1 MRVLFAEPSVKYP
14 NKIQADGRRAEIGIR
29 LNYALLAGYLRDN
42 HPDIDVQV
50 RPYRLLDFTGQ
61 DYSIEEDISRA
72 DVVCV
77 GASTAEANS
86 ALRIARLAK
95 DSGKITVLG
104 GLFPSS
110 NAEYVLRRGADY
122 VVRGEGEQT
131 LLELIRALE
140 RKQPPDS
147 IQGISFRKDS
157 KVINN
162 PTRKLMPDI
171 DDIRPAYDLLPMQ
184 EYAKH
189 VKGIVYSSR
198 GCNNGCSFCTVSPHW
213 QYTQRARSIDGVI
226 EELRQYHE
234 MGFSEINFKD
244 ESIATD
250 KVRLGKLLD
259 RIKAENL
266 GMQFKAK
273 VRIREVDEQTLDAL
287 RKTGFT
293 ELHTGIESI
302 TQPFEKG
309 LSVKELFGRIKLCL
323 DYGFILNPSFILGL
337 PGQTPDDL
345 RADADF
351 IMSIG
356 RDEKVKVYTCMYTPH
371 PGTKARNDDRITI
384 VSDDLDDYTHLRV
397 VAVPK
402 SLGDTEEAV
411 SLLYDTQKTV
421 VRAVGGIEAELDS
434 TGLRLPARTSS
445 CNPLLSSGARDFLSF
460 HQTHL

>member
-1 MRVLFAEPSVKYP
+1 MKVLFAEPSVKYP

-42 HPDIDVQV
+42 HPDVEIHI
-50 RPYRLLDFTGQ
+50 RSYRFLDFTGQ
-61 DYSIEEDISRA
+61 EYSIEDDVSEA
-72 DVVCV
+72 DVVCI
-77 GASTAEANS
+77 GASTAEVNS
-86 ALRIARLAK
+86 ALRIAQLAK
-95 DSGKITVLG
+95 SLGKTTVLG

-110 NAEYVLRRGADY
+110 NAEYVLRRGVDY

-131 LLELIRALE
+131 LLELIQALD
-140 RKQPPDS
+140 RKQSVDS
-147 IQGISFRKDS
+147 IDGLSFRKDGA
-157 KVINN
+157 VINN
-162 PTRKLMPDI
+162 KTRRLMPDI
-171 DDIRPAYDLLPMQ
+171 NEVRPAYDLLPMQ
-184 EYAKH
+184 EYARH

-213 QYTQRARSIDGVI
+213 QYTQRSRSIDSVI
-226 EELRQYHE
+226 EEIRQYSE

-250 KVRLGKLLD
+250 KARLEKLLD

-287 RKTGFT
+287 RKAGFT

-323 DYGFILNPSFILGL
+323 DYGFTLNPSFILGL
-337 PGQTPDDL
+337 PGQTPDNL
-345 RADADF
+345 RTDADF
-351 IMSIG
+351 IMSVG
-356 RDEKVKVYTCMYTPH
+356 RHEKVKVYTCMYTPH
-371 PGTKARNDDRITI
+371 PGTRARDDDRVTI
-384 VSDDLDDYTHLRV
+384 VSDDFDDYTHLRL

-402 SLGDTEEAV
+402 NLGTTEGAIM
-411 SLLYDTQKTV
+411 LLHEVQKKIVET
-421 VRAVGGIEAELDS
+421 VGGTEAELC
-434 TGLRLPARTSS
+434 TAKV
-445 CNPLLSSGARDFLSF
+445 
-460 HQTHL
+460 